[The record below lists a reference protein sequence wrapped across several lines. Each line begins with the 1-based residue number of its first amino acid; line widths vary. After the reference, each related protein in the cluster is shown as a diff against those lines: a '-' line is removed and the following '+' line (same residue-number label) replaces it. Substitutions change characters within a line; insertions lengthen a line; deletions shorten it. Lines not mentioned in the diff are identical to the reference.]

1 MIRRLDVKIALALLV
16 TTLLP
21 LSISVYLVAQAVD
34 TSLALGL
41 NDEIAGQLESSLETH
56 RRHIESVKQSHQAR
70 FDHLLDSAALTA
82 AAASTE
88 ETRVRAVLERFVESD
103 PSLRMVRLK
112 GPTGRTVEV
121 EAVDVPISEPQRT
134 VSKEGALSAGPYT
147 ALEAVFTVDAAII
160 SDFEQAGEDV
170 ATYQALVSAPP
181 AYLNRLFILAYL
193 AILGVT
199 VAFAITLGILWAR
212 RLAGRIH
219 RLSAATTQVAAGDLS
234 VRVEPGPG
242 DEVGTLV
249 ESFNGM
255 VAELAMSRARI
266 EYLQKI
272 SAWQEMARRLAH
284 EIKNPLTPIHLAA
297 QQLREKYGGEDP
309 HFTKLLDQST
319 EIIEEEVATLRRLT
333 SDFSSF
339 ARLPQVKPELID
351 LAEFIEECHASLAH
365 IVEREDVTLVW
376 ETPKEPVPVVI
387 DRMMMK
393 RVIDN
398 LVRNA
403 ADALCKNEVSQP
415 RIKISAVRRGT
426 AMRSEVEISV
436 EDNGPGIVPEHHP
449 SIFDPYFTTK
459 SEGTGLG
466 LAISKKIVLEHGGRI
481 WVDESTG
488 HGARF
493 VIVVPLGGQPDAGAD

>member
-1 MIRRLDVKIALALLV
+1 MIRRLDVKIAAALLV

-21 LSISVYLVAQAVD
+21 LGISIYLVGKAVD
-34 TSLALGL
+34 SSLALGL
-41 NDEIAGQLESSLETH
+41 NNEISQQMERGLATH
-56 RRHIESVKQSHQAR
+56 RSYIESVKHGHQVR
-70 FDHLLDSAALTA
+70 FEHLLDSASLAT

-88 ETRVRAVLERFVESD
+88 EAAVRRALEKLIASD
-103 PSLRMVRLK
+103 PSLKLIRL
-112 GPTGRTVEV
+112 GGHGGRTVEV
-121 EAVDVPISEPQRT
+121 AAVDDPGSEPVRT
-134 VSKEGALSAGPYT
+134 VSKRSALSVGPYT
-147 ALEAVFTVDAAII
+147 EIEAVFAIDASIL
-160 SDFEQAGEDV
+160 SGYEKAGADA
-170 ATYQALVSAPP
+170 ATYQALVRAPP
-181 AYLNRLFILAYL
+181 AYLNRLFILAYV
-193 AILGVT
+193 AILGIT

-212 RLAGRIH
+212 RLAARIH
-219 RLSAATTQVAAGDLS
+219 RLSTATTQVAAGDLS

-242 DEVGTLV
+242 DEVGALV

-255 VAELAMSRARI
+255 VAELAMSRTRI

-297 QQLREKYGGEDP
+297 QQLREKYAGEDP
-309 HFTKLLDQST
+309 QFARLLDQST

-339 ARLPQVKPELID
+339 ARLPQVKPELVD
-351 LAEFIEECHASLAH
+351 LGEFLDDCNASLVH
-365 IVEREDVTLVW
+365 IGEQGDVTLIW
-376 ETPKEPVPVVI
+376 EMPKSPMPAVI

-403 ADALCKNEVSQP
+403 AEALDRNEVGQAQ
-415 RIKISAVRRGT
+415 IKISATRRGNKR
-426 AMRSEVEISV
+426 RSEIEIRV
-436 EDNGPGIVPEHHP
+436 EDNGPGIMPEHHP

-481 WVDESTG
+481 WIDENAG
-488 HGARF
+488 RGATF
-493 VIVVPLGGQPDAGAD
+493 VIVIPAAGPDEQPG